1 MQRQILADGILGA
14 GQRQRS
20 FSHRCLPRG
29 QVKTDPAAHQPMH
42 RGAVLPPQM
51 RRHPGTQLCHPERL
65 CKVIV
70 CPDAQPLQNR
80 RFVCPGRQKQ
90 NGGIGQAPDAAA
102 DGKAILPGHHH
113 IQQDAVRP
121 AAELFGELCAGESC
135 FHPVAVPLQGSADQ
149 LAEFYIVIH
158 CQNICHKITSKR
170 YKQGRMP
177 HTADTH
183 GPGRTSRIAVY
194 ARCRADR
201 CTAAS
206 AGPQTRRTTR
216 NRW

>member
-29 QVKTDPAAHQPMH
+29 QVKTDSAAHQPMH
-42 RGAVLPPQM
+42 RGAALPPQM
-51 RRHPGTQLCHPERL
+51 RRHPGAQLCHPEGL
-65 CKVIV
+65 GQKVV
-70 CPDAQPLQNR
+70 CPNAQPLQNR

-121 AAELFGELCAGESC
+121 MAELFSKLRAGEPR
-135 FHPVAVPLQGSADQ
+135 FHPVTVPLQGSADQ

-170 YKQGRMP
+170 YKAGRTH

-183 GPGRTSRIAVY
+183 GPGRTSRTAACV
-194 ARCRADR
+194 RCHAAR

-206 AGPQTRRTTR
+206 AAPPPPRTTHSC
-216 NRW
+216 W

>member
-1 MQRQILADGILGA
+1 MQRQMLTDGILGT

-20 FSHRCLPRG
+20 FSHRRLPRG

-51 RRHPGTQLCHPERL
+51 RRHPGAQLCHPERL

-102 DGKAILPGHHH
+102 DGKAVLSGHHH

-121 AAELFGELCAGESC
+121 AAERLGQILARLPRFY
-135 FHPVAVPLQGSADQ
+135 PVTVPLQGGSDQ
-149 LAEFYIVIH
+149 LAELQIVIH
-158 CQNICHKITSKR
+158 GQNIRHKITS
-170 YKQGRMP
+170 
-177 HTADTH
+177 
-183 GPGRTSRIAVY
+183 
-194 ARCRADR
+194 
-201 CTAAS
+201 
-206 AGPQTRRTTR
+206 
-216 NRW
+216 